1 MNPDPGPIEDAML
14 PTTEAIRRTMV
25 AVVVIGAVLVLG
37 AGVWM
42 GLRVAG
48 SVAVGVGA
56 ATLNLFLLERVVVGL
71 IEGKGGAAG
80 GVGLFKLLI
89 LFGGSW
95 GLFRAG
101 LAEAMPFAAGFA
113 ALPLGVTLSP
123 MFLQAPR
130 AQTPASP
137 SSPGARGA

>member
-14 PTTEAIRRTMV
+14 PTTEAIRRTMM
-25 AVVVIGAVLVLG
+25 AVVGIGAALVLG

-48 SVAVGVGA
+48 SVAVGV
-56 ATLNLFLLERVVVGL
+56 
-71 IEGKGGAAG
+71 